1 MKRINTMHRKK
12 TSEAS
17 PLPKGSYERLYASGM
32 LKEIINTFKYM
43 EMVIQ
48 NLKLIKIN

>member
-1 MKRINTMHRKK
+1 MHRKNVR
-12 TSEAS
+12 SV

-32 LKEIINTFKYM
+32 LKEKKIINTFKYM
-43 EMVIQ
+43 ENLIQ